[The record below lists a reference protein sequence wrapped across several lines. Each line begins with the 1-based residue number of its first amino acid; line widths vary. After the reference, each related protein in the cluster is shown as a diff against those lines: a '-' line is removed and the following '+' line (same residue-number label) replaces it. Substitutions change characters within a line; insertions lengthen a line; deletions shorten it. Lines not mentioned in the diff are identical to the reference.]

1 MRRTGRCRGLEAYS
15 FPQACAQD
23 ACYSARRNAL
33 ETRAILSLSHPLNNP
48 HPPFQLMSLLTMM
61 AAYGPALDALD
72 AALDADR
79 FGRILA
85 KLSDQKIALGAE
97 MRASFAE
104 FVADVARLDSWK
116 GVTVAISVRS
126 FESSRR
132 VVARKSASM
141 SLPGVQRKQRAR
153 ERKVRR

>member
-1 MRRTGRCRGLEAYS
+1 
-15 FPQACAQD
+15 
-23 ACYSARRNAL
+23 
-33 ETRAILSLSHPLNNP
+33 
-48 HPPFQLMSLLTMM
+48 MSLLTMM

-85 KLSDQKIALGAE
+85 KLGDQKIALGAE

-132 VVARKSASM
+132 VVARKSESM